1 MSYDELLLVCC
12 YSLLQ
17 AGIST
22 IISVALALPLA
33 HFFAQYTFWGKKFF
47 LSLLLFF
54 CIMPTKLCAL
64 SVKLFYGL
72 HGLPGIVTAHVLL
85 NLPFACYL
93 LYTAY
98 QKIDWLTVWAA
109 ADLGASFRQQYKD
122 VILPQI
128 KPALLLTSL
137 TIFLLCFSSFS
148 IPRML
153 GTHYYHYTPDVLL
166 FFANK
171 LGDDQAVRWCFFLRL
186 LVMIPLGLLYNYL
199 LHTKAYA
206 PTTHVS
212 HTKKPI
218 VFNVYC
224 HGLKWLSYAVFILC
238 ILGGP
243 LMALFVD
250 ALRHDVPSFL
260 YNSFWSIDP
269 LLKISISSVLRHSL
283 AIAIVSSVGSL
294 VLGSILAGFQLFV
307 PSHYT
312 RIIMHAV
319 AILPLLVGN
328 VASGMFC
335 AEGKMIATDA
345 PYTAIII
352 SHLILHYPFVY
363 RFIIMQ
369 LYAYPT
375 QLTQLAQSSGALPH
389 QVFRTILLPFVR
401 NALSKAWS
409 IAFGLSLIEVGAG
422 AVVADNMPLTI
433 PLAMRLYY
441 AHGRLDGFLGLSFIL
456 LMMIC
461 TVSYVV
467 GMYGHRLQDEIQ
479 Y

>member
-1 MSYDELLLVCC
+1 MSHDDLLLACC

-22 IISVALALPLA
+22 IISVSLALPLA
-33 HFFAQYTFWGKKFF
+33 HFFAQYTFPGKKFF
-47 LSLLLFF
+47 LPLLAFF
-54 CIMPTKLCAL
+54 CIMPTKLSAL

-72 HGLPGIVTAHVLL
+72 HGLPGIISAHVLL

-93 LYTAY
+93 LYIAY

-109 ADLGASFRQQYKD
+109 ADLGASWWQQYKD
-122 VILPQI
+122 IILVQI

-153 GTHYYHYTPDVLL
+153 GTHSYHYTPDVLL

-206 PTTHVS
+206 PTTHVP

-224 HGLKWLSYAVFILC
+224 HGLKWLGYAVFILC

-269 LLKISISSVLRHSL
+269 LLKISISSVLWHSI

-294 VLGSILAGFQLFV
+294 VLGSMLASFQLFV
-307 PSHYT
+307 PPRYT
-312 RIIMHAV
+312 RIIIHTVAV
-319 AILPLLVGN
+319 LPLLVGN
-328 VASGMFC
+328 IATGIFSG
-335 AEGKMIATDA
+335 AGKMIFTNT

-363 RFIIMQ
+363 RFIVMQ

-401 NALSKAWS
+401 NALTKAWS

-441 AHGRLDGFLGLSFIL
+441 DHGRLDGFLGLSFIL
-456 LMMIC
+456 LMMVC

-467 GMYGHRLQDEIQ
+467 GIYGHHSQDEVQ
-479 Y
+479 

>member
-1 MSYDELLLVCC
+1 LY
-12 YSLLQ
+12 
-17 AGIST
+17 
-22 IISVALALPLA
+22 
-33 HFFAQYTFWGKKFF
+33 
-47 LSLLLFF
+47 FF

-72 HGLPGIVTAHVLL
+72 QGLPGIISAHVLL

-109 ADLGASFRQQYKD
+109 ADLGASCWQQYKD
-122 VILPQI
+122 IILAQI

-153 GTHYYHYTPDVLL
+153 GTHSYHYTPDVLL
-166 FFANK
+166 FFANR
-171 LGDDQAVRWCFFLRL
+171 LGDEGTVRWCFFLRL

-206 PTTHVS
+206 PTTHAS
-212 HTKKPI
+212 HTKNPI
-218 VFNVYC
+218 IFNFC
-224 HGLKWLSYAVFILC
+224 FRRSKWLGYVVFILC

-269 LLKISISSVLRHSL
+269 LLKISISSVLRHSFV
-283 AIAIVSSVGSL
+283 IAIVSSVGSL
-294 VLGSILAGFQLFV
+294 ALGSMLAGFQLFV
-307 PSHYT
+307 PHSYVC
-312 RIIMHAV
+312 RVMHALAV
-319 AILPLLVGN
+319 LPFIVGN

-335 AEGKMIATDA
+335 AEGKMIAADA

-363 RFIIMQ
+363 RFIVMQ
-369 LYAYPT
+369 LYAYPR
-375 QLTQLAQSSGALPH
+375 QLTQLAQSSGALPY

-401 NALSKAWS
+401 TALGKAWT
-409 IAFGLSLIEVGAG
+409 IAFGLSLIEVGAS

-456 LMMIC
+456 LMMVC

-467 GMYGHRLQDEIQ
+467 GMYGQHCYDEVKF
-479 Y
+479 